1 MSSRRLNSFSASMC
15 GYVLFC
21 CFCDQV
27 TLCFFFSASGVRR
40 LVIQGGNIS
49 VLVACQNEM
58 HNSYFYTDL
67 HIHKHQSGCVV
78 SIIKVLPN
86 VKILLKKIS
95 IPWKPCFQINIL
107 SQNSWWQ

>member
-1 MSSRRLNSFSASMC
+1 MSSRWLNSFSASMC

-21 CFCDQV
+21 CSGDQF

-67 HIHKHQSGCVV
+67 HIHKHQSGCGFYYLVV
-78 SIIKVLPN
+78 AKCENFAKENFCSLETMFPN
-86 VKILLKKIS
+86 
-95 IPWKPCFQINIL
+95 Q
-107 SQNSWWQ
+107 